1 MQPRSI
7 QHWPSVRCRDDTVW
21 FLSQWLHSSA
31 LFCDFNSLHPL
42 FASPPQPWWWLVI
55 WKVTRLKNLTS
66 RLSTA
71 TRTIFRHCPTLTV
84 LTVKIRGKNKYSK
97 TQQQKFHLWASFYKL
112 QKKTYYPT
120 PYFYPLF
127 FFSQNFLKM
136 KKNNIAAKNQKIISL
151 FEEETWI
158 TTWLLT

>member
-1 MQPRSI
+1 MQPRST

-71 TRTIFRHCPTLTV
+71 TRTIFRHCPTLTA

-112 QKKTYYPT
+112 QKKHTT
-120 PYFYPLF
+120 PHPLLLSSLF
-127 FFSQNFLKM
+127 FLSKFLEDEK
-136 KKNNIAAKNQKIISL
+136 KIIL
-151 FEEETWI
+151 QPKTKK
-158 TTWLLT
+158 